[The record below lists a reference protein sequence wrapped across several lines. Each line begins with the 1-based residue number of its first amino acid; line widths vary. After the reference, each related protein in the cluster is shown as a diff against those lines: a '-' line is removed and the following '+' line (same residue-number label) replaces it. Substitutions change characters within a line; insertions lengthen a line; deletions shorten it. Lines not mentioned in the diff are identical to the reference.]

1 MGIAVSVAAAI
12 TPMKFHA
19 DLPRSREAQPR
30 DTSRPQGHAETHGS
44 SEDVGWLITLS
55 DLTLL
60 LLCFLGLWYV
70 KNQEHNAPAQAAK
83 PATLAAPAAGGSG
96 NTLPAGAHTA
106 DWNAIR
112 DEIDD
117 FIAGAGMSDDVSI
130 AAASDEIIISF
141 KDTVPFASG
150 KTFLRPEALP
160 VLEKVAAVAVS
171 RPAMRLEVNGHTDDR
186 PISTVEFPSN
196 WELSSAR
203 ASRVA
208 RYLVEKGV
216 HPARIVVHGFAYHRP
231 RIANENRRSRGANR
245 RVELRLMRS
254 DDAVA
259 RQSSEVPTR

>member
-1 MGIAVSVAAAI
+1 MGLAVSVAAAI

-30 DTSRPQGHAETHGS
+30 DTSRPQAHADAHGS

-60 LLCFLGLWYV
+60 LICFLALWYV
-70 KNQEHNAPAQAAK
+70 KNQHHNAAQTAK
-83 PATLAAPAAGGSG
+83 PAALAAHVNDGSG
-96 NTLPAGAHTA
+96 KALPASAHA
-106 DWNAIR
+106 SDWNALR

-130 AAASDEIIISF
+130 AAAPDEILISF
-141 KDTVPFASG
+141 EDTVTFASG
-150 KTFLRPEALP
+150 KTDLRPEALL
-160 VLEKVAAVAVS
+160 VLEKVAVAAVS
-171 RPAMRLEVNGHTDDR
+171 RPVMRLEINGHTDDR
-186 PISTVEFPSN
+186 PISTAEFPSN

-208 RYLVEKGV
+208 RYLIEKGV

-231 RIANENRRSRGANR
+231 RVPNENRTSRGANR
-245 RVELRLMRS
+245 RVELRLFRGV
-254 DDAVA
+254 DRVA
-259 RQSSEVPTR
+259 AQSSVAPIH